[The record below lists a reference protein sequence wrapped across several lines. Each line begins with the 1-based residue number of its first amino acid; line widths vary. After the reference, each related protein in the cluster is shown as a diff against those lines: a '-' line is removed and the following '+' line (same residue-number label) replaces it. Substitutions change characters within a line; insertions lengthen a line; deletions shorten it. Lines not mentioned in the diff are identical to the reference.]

1 LDSQY
6 FVRRFEN
13 GVAWYGRNL
22 LEPAMSFEPIS
33 AKSLFLQ
40 AMELPT
46 AAERAAFLDR
56 ACGGQAALKARVEG
70 LIRTA
75 EEADSLLDS
84 PVTQI
89 GSDVSDR
96 SSVSLDFLKPCNTPD
111 SLGCLDG
118 YAVLD
123 VIGRGGMGIVLR
135 AMDPKLNRIVAIK
148 VLVPEFA
155 GSPQARKRFAREAQ
169 AAAAVSHDHIV
180 TIHAVDDEGRVPYI
194 VMECV
199 VGQSLQQ
206 KIDKCGALGL
216 KEILRIG
223 MQMASGL
230 AAAHKQGLVHRDIK
244 PANILLENG
253 IERVKITDFGLARA
267 TDDVG
272 MTQSG
277 QIAGTPQYMSPEQ
290 AMGQQVDTRSD
301 LFSLGSVLYT
311 LCTGRPGFRADSTLA
326 VMRRVCDDAPRPISE
341 TNPEI
346 PEWLIEI
353 IDRLLMKKPEDRIQT
368 AAEVAELLNQHLAHL
383 QQPASV
389 PRPGRLRSPVV
400 KGSTNRLAKA
410 VLVGTALMFLIGAT
424 YFVSTDR
431 RWFGA
436 PVHPARLVETM
447 AVPVVPEMIL
457 NSNSE
462 KTLVRSVPA
471 EKAVPEAAL
480 TEEALQSPTVFPFD
494 QTRAVAYQEAWSKRL
509 NLPVERSN
517 SLDMTLRLIPP
528 GKFQMGSAADELAQL
543 KRELE
548 ERGAS
553 DFDKFVAM
561 SSSPRHTVE
570 LSQPYYISAYEV
582 TVAQFQAFVQETN
595 HRATADQAGNPRFTW
610 KTFVP
615 DVDLTKQPVA
625 GVSWEDAD
633 AFCRWLS
640 KKAPAGEEPQ
650 QYDLPT
656 EAQWEYACRAGT
668 DGVWSCAAAA
678 LSEHAI
684 VEQQGQPFP
693 AAVGLRRPNAFGL
706 FDMHGNVDEWC
717 RDWHNHNFYA
727 RSPLIDPVYLE
738 APVDAGSGRVARGGA
753 WNALA
758 WWSRSATRTY
768 DFPVSPTFAKGF
780 RVVCRVQPRPAS

>member
-1 LDSQY
+1 MSY
-6 FVRRFEN
+6 
-13 GVAWYGRNL
+13 
-22 LEPAMSFEPIS
+22 EPTS
-33 AKSLFLQ
+33 AKSVFLQ

-56 ACGGQAALKARVEG
+56 VCEGQTTLRARVEG
-70 LIRTA
+70 LLRTA
-75 EEADSLLDS
+75 DEADSLLDNPS
-84 PVTQI
+84 SQVATSVTDQP
-89 GSDVSDR
+89 
-96 SSVSLDFLKPCNTPD
+96 SVNLDFLKPCNTPG
-111 SLGCLDG
+111 SLGCLGG

-135 AMDPKLNRIVAIK
+135 AMDSKLNRIVAIK

-180 TIHAVDDEGRVPYI
+180 TIHAVDDDGQVPYI

-206 KIDKCGALGL
+206 KIDKCGALSL

-272 MTQSG
+272 MTLSG

-290 AMGQQVDTRSD
+290 AMGHQVDQRSD

-311 LCTGRPGFRADSTLA
+311 LCTGRPAFRADSTLA

-346 PEWLIEI
+346 PDWLVEI
-353 IDRLLMKKPEDRIQT
+353 IDRLLMKKPEDRFQT
-368 AAEVAELLNQHLAHL
+368 ANEVAELLNQHLAHL

-389 PRPGRLRSPVV
+389 PRPARLRSRVGRGSSRRAWWIVVATLVLFGVGLLFLTDVARHRLASPPRHAAPIIVQQQFSPIEASVERGLKSGTTAEEPKAASAPEAKPVV
-400 KGSTNRLAKA
+400 
-410 VLVGTALMFLIGAT
+410 AT
-424 YFVSTDR
+424 
-431 RWFGA
+431 
-436 PVHPARLVETM
+436 P
-447 AVPVVPEMIL
+447 
-457 NSNSE
+457 
-462 KTLVRSVPA
+462 
-471 EKAVPEAAL
+471 L
-480 TEEALQSPTVFPFD
+480 TEDALRLPTIAPFD
-494 QTRAVAYQEAWSKRL
+494 QNQAVAYQEAWGKRL
-509 NLPVERSN
+509 NVPVERTN
-517 SLDMTLRLIPP
+517 SLGMTLRLIPP
-528 GKFQMGSAADELAQL
+528 GKFQMGSTPEELAQL

-548 ERGAS
+548 ERAAS

-561 SSSPRHTVE
+561 SSAPRHTVE
-570 LSQPYYISAYEV
+570 LSQPYYMGAYEV

-610 KTFVP
+610 QTFVP
-615 DVDLTKQPVA
+615 DVDLTRQPVA

-640 KKAPAGEEPQ
+640 KKSSTTEEPQ
-650 QYDLPT
+650 QYELPT

-668 DGVWSCAAAA
+668 ETLWSFGKDP
-678 LSEHAI
+678 LTEYAI

-693 AAVGLRRPNAFGL
+693 PQIGLRRPNSFGL
-706 FDMHGNVDEWC
+706 YDMHGNVDEWC
-717 RDWHNHNFYA
+717 RDWHNHSYYA

-738 APVDAGSGRVARGGA
+738 APVDAASGRVARGGA

-780 RVVCRVQPRPAS
+780 RVVCRIPASSTAKPGKPVPEK

>member
-1 LDSQY
+1 
-6 FVRRFEN
+6 
-13 GVAWYGRNL
+13 
-22 LEPAMSFEPIS
+22 MSIEPIS

-56 ACGGQAALKARVEG
+56 ACNGQAALKARVEG

-75 EEADSLLDS
+75 EEADSLLDN
-84 PVTQI
+84 PATQI
-89 GSDVSDR
+89 GSAVSDR
-96 SSVSLDFLKPCNTPD
+96 SSVSLDFLKPSNTPN
-111 SLGCLDG
+111 SLGCLGG

-135 AMDPKLNRIVAIK
+135 AMDSKLNRIVAIK

-180 TIHAVDDEGRVPYI
+180 TIHAVDDEGQVPYI

-277 QIAGTPQYMSPEQ
+277 QIAGTPQYMSTEQ
-290 AMGQQVDTRSD
+290 AMGHQVDTRSD

-326 VMRRVCDDAPRPISE
+326 VMKRVCDDAPRPIGE

-346 PEWLIEI
+346 PEWLIEN

-389 PRPGRLRSPVV
+389 PRPGRLRTPVAKRSLSPLSLLALVFTPIMILLGAAFAMDFGRGWLV
-400 KGSTNRLAKA
+400 SFSNRA
-410 VLVGTALMFLIGAT
+410 
-424 YFVSTDR
+424 
-431 RWFGA
+431 
-436 PVHPARLVETM
+436 PARVPQ
-447 AVPVVPEMIL
+447 AVPSESLSGGPSLPLSPE
-457 NSNSE
+457 
-462 KTLVRSVPA
+462 KK
-471 EKAVPEAAL
+471 KAPEAAAI
-480 TEEALQSPTVFPFD
+480 EDPLQMPTVFPFAKD
-494 QTRAVAYQEAWSKRL
+494 KARAYQEGWAKRL
-509 NLPVERSN
+509 NVPVERSN
-517 SLDMTLRLIPP
+517 SLNMTFRLIPP
-528 GKFQMGSAADELAQL
+528 GQFQMGSMPAELNTL
-543 KRELE
+543 KIELE

-553 DFDKFVAM
+553 AFDQFVAM
-561 SSSPRHTVE
+561 SSLPLHTVE
-570 LSQPYYISAYEV
+570 LSQPFYMSAYEV
-582 TVAQFQAFVQETN
+582 TVAQFQQFVQETGYVTTGEQ
-595 HRATADQAGNPRFTW
+595 ATNARFTW
-610 KTFVP
+610 KSFVP
-615 DVDLTKQPVA
+615 EVDLTKQPVV

-633 AFCRWLS
+633 EFCKWLS
-640 KKAPAGEEPQ
+640 RKSSPDETAQ

-668 DGVWSCAAAA
+668 DSLWSCADN
-678 LSEHAI
+678 LLHEYAI
-684 VEQQGQPFP
+684 IEQQGQPYP
-693 AAVGLRRPNAFGL
+693 AQIGLRRPNPFGL

-717 RDWHNHNFYA
+717 LDWHNVQYYA
-727 RSPLIDPVYLE
+727 RSPLVDPAFVE
-738 APVDAGSGRVARGGA
+738 RPNDRGSGRVARGGA
-753 WNALA
+753 WNASA
-758 WWSRSATRTY
+758 WWSRSSTRTY
-768 DFPVSPTFAKGF
+768 DAPLNPIFAKGF
-780 RVVCRVQPRPAS
+780 RIIRKLPPLPKMQEAPGH

>member
-1 LDSQY
+1 
-6 FVRRFEN
+6 
-13 GVAWYGRNL
+13 
-22 LEPAMSFEPIS
+22 MSYEPIS

-75 EEADSLLDS
+75 EEADSLLDN
-84 PVTQI
+84 PATQI
-89 GSDVSDR
+89 GSDISDR
-96 SSVSLDFLKPCNTPD
+96 SSVSLDFLKPCNTPG
-111 SLGCLDG
+111 SLGCLGG

-135 AMDPKLNRIVAIK
+135 AMDSKLNRIVAIK

-180 TIHAVDDEGRVPYI
+180 TIHAVDDQGQVPYI

-311 LCTGRPGFRADSTLA
+311 LCTGRPAFRADSTLA
-326 VMRRVCDDAPRPISE
+326 VMRRVCDDSPRPIGE
-341 TNPEI
+341 MNPEI

-353 IDRLLMKKPEDRIQT
+353 IDRLLMKKPEDRFQT
-368 AAEVAELLNQHLAHL
+368 ANEVAELLNQHLAHL

-389 PRPGRLRSPVV
+389 PRPARLQSPVA
-400 KGSTNRLAKA
+400 KGSTNRLPAVLIATVFMILPAVALVATAFVILLGATFYGSSDQQGSPAKA
-410 VLVGTALMFLIGAT
+410 SQRVVAT
-424 YFVSTDR
+424 Q
-431 RWFGA
+431 A
-436 PVHPARLVETM
+436 PM
-447 AVPVVPEMIL
+447 VPVVIL
-457 NSNSE
+457 NSNAE
-462 KTLVRSVPA
+462 KPLVRQVPA
-471 EKAVPEAAL
+471 EQPVPDTAL
-480 TEEALQSPTVFPFD
+480 TEESLQSPTVFPFD
-494 QTRAVAYQEAWSKRL
+494 QAKALAYQEAWSKRL
-509 NLPVERSN
+509 NVPVERSN

-528 GKFQMGSAADELAQL
+528 GKFQMGSTADELAQL

-553 DFDKFVAM
+553 DFDKFVAI

-570 LSQPYYISAYEV
+570 LSQPFYMSAYEV

-615 DVDLTKQPVA
+615 DVDLTRQPVA

-668 DGVWSCAAAA
+668 ETLWSCAAMP

-693 AAVGLRRPNAFGL
+693 TQVGLRRPNAFGL

-780 RVVCRVQPRPAS
+780 RVVCRIQPRPASQVTQFPNGAN

>member
-1 LDSQY
+1 
-6 FVRRFEN
+6 
-13 GVAWYGRNL
+13 
-22 LEPAMSFEPIS
+22 MSIEPIS

-75 EEADSLLDS
+75 EEADSLLDN
-84 PVTQI
+84 PATQI
-89 GSDVSDR
+89 GSDVSGR
-96 SSVSLDFLKPCNTPD
+96 SSVSLDFLKPCNTPN
-111 SLGCLDG
+111 SLGCLGG
-118 YAVLD
+118 YVVLD

-135 AMDPKLNRIVAIK
+135 AMDSKLNRIVAIK

-180 TIHAVDDEGRVPYI
+180 TIHAVDDEGQVPYI

-223 MQMASGL
+223 MQMAAGL

-326 VMRRVCDDAPRPISE
+326 VMKRVCDDVPRPIGE

-400 KGSTNRLAKA
+400 KGSANRLATA
-410 VLVGTALMFLIGAT
+410 VLVATALMMLMGVA
-424 YFVSTDR
+424 YSVWTDHL
-431 RWFGA
+431 WFGS
-436 PVHPARLVETM
+436 PVNPARLVETIPAP
-447 AVPVVPEMIL
+447 AVDLEPRAGAPHIASPFEKKTVSEPVAIEDP
-457 NSNSE
+457 
-462 KTLVRSVPA
+462 
-471 EKAVPEAAL
+471 
-480 TEEALQSPTVFPFD
+480 LQMPTVFPFAKGKA
-494 QTRAVAYQEAWSKRL
+494 RAYQEGWAKRL
-509 NLPVERSN
+509 NVPVERSN
-517 SLDMTLRLIPP
+517 SLNMTFRLIPP
-528 GKFQMGSAADELAQL
+528 GQFQMGSMPDELNTL
-543 KRELE
+543 KLELE

-553 DFDKFVAM
+553 AFDQFVVM
-561 SSSPRHTVE
+561 SSLPLHTVE
-570 LSQPYYISAYEV
+570 LSQPFYMSAYEV
-582 TVAQFQAFVQETN
+582 TVAQFQQFVQETSYVTTGEQ
-595 HRATADQAGNPRFTW
+595 ATNARFTW
-610 KTFVP
+610 KSFVP
-615 DVDLTKQPVA
+615 EVDLTKQPVV

-633 AFCRWLS
+633 EFCKWLS
-640 KKAPAGEEPQ
+640 RKSSPDETPQ
-650 QYDLPT
+650 QYSLPT

-668 DGVWSCAAAA
+668 DSLWSCADN
-678 LSEHAI
+678 LLHEYAI
-684 VEQQGQPFP
+684 IEQQGQPYP
-693 AAVGLRRPNAFGL
+693 AQIGLRRPNPFGL

-717 RDWHNHNFYA
+717 LDWHNVQYYA
-727 RSPLIDPVYLE
+727 RSPLVDPAFVE
-738 APVDAGSGRVARGGA
+738 RPNDRGSGRVARGGA
-753 WNALA
+753 WNASA
-758 WWSRSATRTY
+758 WWSRSSTRTY
-768 DFPVSPTFAKGF
+768 DAPLNPIFAKGF
-780 RVVCRVQPRPAS
+780 RVVCKLPALPQMQEAHGH